1 MTQIYIKQMIEA
13 GRYINTIRPYP
24 NSEDAVLDEL
34 VMAADDLALAFGHG
48 LEYSELVNE
57 LRLLVRQE
65 AETRNISFIEAA
77 VKIMHTFDNMLMLMD
92 EIKDSKNPYVQT
104 HVDNLRN
111 FKDGQA

>member
-1 MTQIYIKQMIEA
+1 MTQLYIKQMIEA

-24 NSEDAVLDEL
+24 NSEDAALDEL

-65 AETRNISFIEAA
+65 AETRNISFIEAT
-77 VKIMHTFDNMLMLMD
+77 VKMRYTLDNMLMLMD
-92 EIKDSKNPYVQT
+92 EMRESKNPHVQ
-104 HVDNLRN
+104 VYMNNLQA
-111 FKDGQA
+111 FKE